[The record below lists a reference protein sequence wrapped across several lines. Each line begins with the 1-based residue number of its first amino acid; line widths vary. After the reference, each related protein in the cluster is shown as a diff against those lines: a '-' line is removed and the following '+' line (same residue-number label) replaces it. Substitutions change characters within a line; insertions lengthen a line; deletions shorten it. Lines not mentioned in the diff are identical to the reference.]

1 MVSVHGEYG
10 GFANRRSRPM
20 IYYEILLAI
29 RHFWASRGEAKIT
42 PVQSHVNIPTGRFRE
57 FLRSME
63 KAGLLRL
70 NPLDVTP
77 AGNEYVDEFEHFLKF
92 LEKYGLAPKQSPAA
106 FGPRVAQPHWAD
118 VIAEYEKKMKTKS
131 AL

>member
-1 MVSVHGEYG
+1 
-10 GFANRRSRPM
+10 M

-63 KAGLLRL
+63 KVGLLRL

-77 AGNEYVDEFEHFLKF
+77 AGNEYVDEFERFLKF
-92 LEKYGLAPKQSPAA
+92 LEKYGLAPRSSSVQV
-106 FGPRVAQPHWAD
+106 GPRVAQPHWAD
-118 VIAEYEKKMKTKS
+118 IIAEYEKKMKTKS
-131 AL
+131 VL